1 MYTKKTYSNNVIRI
15 GGFAINTTYEIL
27 PDIFYVGGSDRRIE
41 RFENMF
47 PLPHGVA
54 YNSYLIVDEKTA
66 LLDTV
71 DAAISAEYIENILY
85 VLKGRPL
92 DYLVINHM
100 EPDHCANIE
109 EILRRF
115 PDVKVIGNTK
125 TFQFF
130 RQYYTMDMSDN
141 CIEVKEGQEINLGN
155 HTLRFYMAPMVHW
168 PEVMVTYETTKGI
181 LFSADAFGAFGAIS
195 GNIFADQ
202 VEYDSFYLDEARRY
216 YTNIVGRYGNQVQ
229 ALFKKLSGLDIKMIC
244 ALHGHIWRGDM
255 IPFILDK
262 YDKWSRYIPEKKGV
276 VLAYGS
282 MYGNTENAV
291 NALAA
296 KLAQRGIED
305 IRVYDVSKTHP
316 SYIIADIF
324 KYSHVVFAAPTYNM
338 NLYFPM
344 DALLRELAVLNIS
357 NRKVALIGNHTWA
370 SAALKIMTEMI
381 NNMKD
386 MELIGPPLDIKSS
399 LRENRE
405 QELDDLA
412 DAIYKSM
419 QD

>member
-1 MYTKKTYSNNVIRI
+1 
-15 GGFAINTTYEIL
+15 
-27 PDIFYVGGSDRRIE
+27 
-41 RFENMF
+41 MF

-54 YNSYLIVDEKTA
+54 YNSYLILDEKTA

-71 DAAISAEYIENILY
+71 DAAISAEYIENILH
-85 VLKGRPL
+85 VLNGRQL

-115 PDVKVIGNTK
+115 PNVKVIGNTK

-130 RQYYTMDMSDN
+130 RQYYTMDMSAN
-141 CIEVKEGQEINLGN
+141 CIEVKEGQEINLGKHN
-155 HTLRFYMAPMVHW
+155 LRFYMAPMVHW
-168 PEVMVTYETTKGI
+168 PEVMVTYETTQGI

-216 YTNIVGRYGNQVQ
+216 YTNIVGRYGTQVQ

-255 IPFILDK
+255 IPYIMDK
-262 YDKWSRYIPEKKGV
+262 YNKWSNYEPEKKGV

-296 KLAQRGIED
+296 KLAQRGIQD
-305 IRVYDVSKTHP
+305 IRVYDISKTHP

-324 KYSHVVFAAPTYNM
+324 KYSHVVFAAPTYNLH
-338 NLYFPM
+338 LYFPM
-344 DALLRELAVLNIS
+344 DSLLRELAVLNIS
-357 NRKVALIGNHTWA
+357 NRKVSLIGNHTWS

-381 NNMKD
+381 SNMKN
-386 MELIGPPLDIKSS
+386 MEIVGTPIDIKSS
-399 LRENRE
+399 LREDRE

>member
-1 MYTKKTYSNNVIRI
+1 
-15 GGFAINTTYEIL
+15 
-27 PDIFYVGGSDRRIE
+27 
-41 RFENMF
+41 MF

-54 YNSYLIVDEKTA
+54 YNSYLIMDEKTA

-71 DAAISAEYIENILY
+71 DAAISAEYIENILH
-85 VLKGRPL
+85 VLNGRQL

-115 PDVKVIGNTK
+115 PNVKVIGNTK

-141 CIEVKEGQEINLGN
+141 CIEVKEGQEINLGKHN
-155 HTLRFYMAPMVHW
+155 LRFYMAPMVHW
-168 PEVMVTYETTKGI
+168 PEVMVTYETTQGI

-216 YTNIVGRYGNQVQ
+216 YTNIVGRYGTQVQ

-255 IPFILDK
+255 IPYIMDK
-262 YDKWSRYIPEKKGV
+262 YNKWSNYEPEKKGV

-296 KLAQRGIED
+296 KLSQRGIKD
-305 IRVYDVSKTHP
+305 IRVYDISKTHP
-316 SYIIADIF
+316 SYIISDIF

-344 DALLRELAVLNIS
+344 DSLLRELAVLNIS
-357 NRKVALIGNHTWA
+357 NRKVSLIGNHTWA

-381 NNMKD
+381 SNMKN
-386 MELIGPPLDIKSS
+386 MEIVGTPIDIKSS
-399 LRENRE
+399 LREDRK